1 MHQFISR
8 CKKITVKLL
17 YATKQNWGFIGMVE
31 TNKKK
36 MQKIAMKSMKIH
48 QEVSYF
54 LIFLSPHSLSTP
66 SSAKP
71 PFNCHRHYD
80 GAKMNQQSRPW
91 FPKYGEQN

>member
-1 MHQFISR
+1 
-8 CKKITVKLL
+8 
-17 YATKQNWGFIGMVE
+17 MVE

-91 FPKYGEQN
+91 FPKYGEQNWNEKDLISRGSLVKKTQYLGILKKIY